1 LNEAIMQYDDQVVSL
16 SEIDTTDDTCCLSLR
31 TDPSSLVGFIQAV
44 GLISPPVLRH
54 KNGSTYSIV
63 CGFRRV
69 EACGA
74 LGWQKIHARV
84 LAGDFSELDLLKLAI
99 LDNRSH
105 RPLNVIEQARGIQ
118 KLSPHIPAKKR
129 LEVSSSLLGF
139 PSNRKVYQKISA
151 LGRLPKVVQAGL
163 LDETL
168 SFEAGADLSSLFP
181 EEALA
186 FFDVLRGL
194 KLSQNKQREI
204 IRLVQEISARED
216 LQSAEILQCKDI
228 RAIVDSPELNRN
240 EKGALLRAYLRMRR
254 FPTVVK
260 TEERFL
266 KELKALK
273 LNNEYIHITPPPHFE
288 GNSYTLRMTF
298 RNLKDFDKG
307 LQALNAT
314 GRNPALKRLLNGY

>member
-1 LNEAIMQYDDQVVSL
+1 LNEAIMQYDDKLILL

-54 KNGSTYSIV
+54 KKGSTYSIV

-69 EACGA
+69 EACRA
-74 LGWQKIHARV
+74 LGWQKINARV
-84 LAGDFSELDLLKLAI
+84 LAGDLSELDLLKVAI

-118 KLSPHIPAKKR
+118 KLSLHIPAKKR

-139 PSNRKVYQKISA
+139 PPNRKVYQKISA
-151 LGRLPKVVQAGL
+151 LGRLPEVVQTGL

-168 SFEAGADLSSLFP
+168 SFEAGADLSHLLP
-181 EEALA
+181 EEAAA
-186 FFDVLRGL
+186 FFDILDGLR
-194 KLSQNKQREI
+194 LSQNKQREI
-204 IRLVQEISARED
+204 ISLVQEISARED
-216 LQSAEILQCKDI
+216 LQSVEILQCEDL

-240 EKGALLRAYLRMRR
+240 EKGAMLRAHLKRRR

-273 LNNEYIHITPPPHFE
+273 LNEYIHITPPPYFE
-288 GNSYTLRMTF
+288 GGSYTLRMTF

-314 GRNPALKRLLNGY
+314 GKNPALKRLLNGY